1 VAVGGLPA
9 VVQYKGGVSGVVA
22 GLMQVNV
29 QIPAGVATGGYVPVV
44 LSVGTASTV
53 NGAIWIA
60 VSN

>member
-1 VAVGGLPA
+1 
-9 VVQYKGGVSGVVA
+9 
-22 GLMQVNV
+22 MQVNV